1 MGVSPTTPSPVAARA
16 AYHTHVQRT
25 VAAAFGLPA
34 GRVRRGADRPAIA
47 PALYFGRLD
56 FRGSPKEWSRLTSAR
71 SMREVDMAKGTLI
84 AAMKIGRAAE
94 DEFHDWYDTEH
105 LPERQRVPGFLV
117 CQRWIGAEDPT
128 VSVATYDLENIAVLK
143 SPAYLAIAGE
153 NLSPWSKRITA
164 RVERLMRFEGD
175 QIVPGDQLPPTRAGG
190 LLLNAMHIAPEFE
203 AEFNEWYDKEH
214 IPALA
219 AVPGVIAARRFRG
232 TSGNRKYV
240 ALYHLQSPEV
250 QASAEWKQ
258 ARQSDWTSRLQP
270 HFRDHLRLVL
280 QPRRA

>member
-1 MGVSPTTPSPVAARA
+1 
-16 AYHTHVQRT
+16 
-25 VAAAFGLPA
+25 
-34 GRVRRGADRPAIA
+34 
-47 PALYFGRLD
+47 
-56 FRGSPKEWSRLTSAR
+56 
-71 SMREVDMAKGTLI
+71 MAKGTLI
-84 AAMKIGRAAE
+84 AAMRIARVAE

-117 CQRWIGAEDPT
+117 CERWLGAEDPL
-128 VSVATYDLENIAVLK
+128 VSVATYDLDSVAVLQAA
-143 SPAYLAIAGE
+143 AYRAIGGE

-164 RVERLMRFEGD
+164 RVDRLMRFEGD
-175 QIVPGDQLPPTRAGG
+175 QILPGDQLPSPQAGG
-190 LLLNAMHIAPEFE
+190 LLLNAMNIAPELE

-219 AVPGVIAARRFRG
+219 AVPGVLGARRFRG

-240 ALYHLQSPEV
+240 ALYHLADPVVVE
-250 QASAEWKQ
+250 SAEWKT

-280 QPRRA
+280 RRYTRRG